1 MAVILVVDDSP
12 TVSGMVERILSRRGY
27 TVRVAGDGLV
37 ALSALRVFKP
47 DLVLLDIRL
56 PHVDGFQ
63 LCLVIRRITKYAA
76 LPIVMLSA
84 LSGQADIQHA
94 MLAGADDYL
103 VKPVDEDKLVKAIE
117 RHLAKADCA
126 LAENSTQRRPQ

>member
-12 TVSGMVERILSRRGY
+12 TVSSMVEGILSRHGY
-27 TVRVAGDGLV
+27 AVRVAGDGLV
-37 ALSALRVFKP
+37 ALSALRIFSP

-63 LCLVIRRITKYAA
+63 LCLVIRRIAKYAT

-84 LSGQADIQHA
+84 LSDKADIQHA
-94 MLAGADDYL
+94 TLAGADDYL
-103 VKPVDEDKLVKAIE
+103 VKPVDEDKLVKTIE
-117 RHLAKADCA
+117 RHLAKADHVTA
-126 LAENSTQRRPQ
+126 NIPTQREPS

>member
-12 TVSGMVERILSRRGY
+12 TVSSMVEGILFRHGY

-47 DLVLLDIRL
+47 DLVLLDIRM
-56 PHVDGFQ
+56 PHIDGFQ
-63 LCLVIRRITKYAA
+63 LCQVIRRFARYAT

-84 LSGQADIQHA
+84 LSDQADIQQA
-94 MLAGADDYL
+94 TLAGADDYL
-103 VKPVDEDKLVKAIE
+103 VKPVDEDKLVKTIE
-117 RHLAKADCA
+117 RHLAKADPI
-126 LAENSTQRRPQ
+126 LANTPTQRKLS